1 MTQTIRTTTLAMALT
16 AASALAQ
23 TMPRPIPPYSP
34 YEQVKAHL
42 SLTEAQLEGLRKVT
56 ESRRSAESAIYDQ
69 VAERQREM
77 YGLLQQGSNDA
88 ATIGRLMVEINN
100 LQRQLP
106 LNNGP
111 YRTQAMSVL
120 TEAQKTKLP
129 ELEQALRLTAVAH
142 QAVDLNL
149 LDRPAMQAQPR
160 ILPSPVFSP
169 SAILDG
175 EAEQQ

>member
-1 MTQTIRTTTLAMALT
+1 MTKLIKTTTLALALT

-23 TMPRPIPPYSP
+23 NMPRPILPYSP

-42 SLTEAQLEGLRKVT
+42 GLTDAQLEGLRKVT
-56 ESRRSAESAIYDQ
+56 ESRRAAESALYDQ
-69 VAERQREM
+69 IAERQRQM

-88 ATIGRLMVEINN
+88 STIGRLMVEINN

-111 YRTQAMSVL
+111 YRTQAVAVL

-129 ELEQALRLTAVAH
+129 ELEQALRLNAVAH

-149 LDRPAMQAQPR
+149 LDRPVMQAQPR
-160 ILPSPVFSP
+160 ILPAPVFSP
-169 SAILDG
+169 SATLDG
-175 EAEQQ
+175 EAQQQ